1 MTLSRLFTMVF
12 LALMVSGGAA
22 RAETLA
28 DTLRDAYHNSG
39 LLDQNR
45 AVLRAA
51 DEDVAQSL
59 AALRPIVS
67 WQAEAVY
74 ATSTALPPLQFSD
87 EISASVAISVDLLL
101 ADGGASALATEA
113 QKELVLQTRQSLVQV
128 EQEVLFRAVSAYMD
142 VRRAS
147 EFLALRRS
155 NVGVI
160 DQELRAARDRFEV
173 GEVTRTDVSLAEAR
187 LAAARSLLA
196 AAQGDLTRANEEF
209 RAAVG
214 RAPGRLGVVHP
225 ASVEGN
231 IEAAR
236 SIAVRRHP
244 DVLGAQHGVSAAELN
259 IRRAEAA
266 LNPRLS
272 LRGTLSL
279 DDQGDVGQRLG
290 LSYGGT
296 LYSGGQ
302 LQSVIRQAQA
312 RRDTARATLL
322 VTTQGVSQ
330 NVGNAYSFLSVARAS
345 RQASDLQIR
354 AARTAFRGV
363 REEATLGSRTTLD
376 VLNAEQE
383 LLDAQANLIS
393 AQSDEVV
400 ATYRV
405 LAAMGLLTAEHLN
418 LGVQSYDP
426 AAYYNLVSDA
436 PATYSQQGQ
445 ALDRVLR
452 SIGD

>member
-1 MTLSRLFTMVF
+1 MFCLTLVVT
-12 LALMVSGGAA
+12 GGAA
-22 RAETLA
+22 RAESLA
-28 DTLRDAYHNSG
+28 DALRDAYHNSG

-59 AALRPIVS
+59 AALRTIVS
-67 WQAEAVY
+67 WQAEAAY
-74 ATSTALPPLQFSD
+74 STSSALPSLQFSD
-87 EISASVAISVDLLL
+87 EIAASVAISVDLLL
-101 ADGGASALATEA
+101 ADGEASELAIEA
-113 QKELVLQTRQSLVQV
+113 QKELVLQTRQGLIQV

-142 VRRAS
+142 VRSTS

-196 AAQGDLTRANEEF
+196 AAQGDLARANEEF
-209 RAAVG
+209 RVAVG
-214 RAPGRLGVVHP
+214 RAAGRLAAVSP

-231 IEAAR
+231 IETAR
-236 SIAVRRHP
+236 SFSVRRHP
-244 DVLGAQHGVSAAELN
+244 DVIGAQHGVSAAELN

-272 LRGTLSL
+272 LRGIVSV
-279 DDQGDVGQRLG
+279 DDQGDVGQRIG
-290 LSYGGT
+290 LTYGGT

-322 VTTQGVSQ
+322 VTSQGVSQ
-330 NVGNAYSFLSVARAS
+330 NVGNAYAFLNVARAS

-383 LLDAQANLIS
+383 LLDAQANMIS

-405 LAAMGLLTAEHLN
+405 LASMGLLTAEHLN

-445 ALDRVLR
+445 ALDRVLQ

>member
-1 MTLSRLFTMVF
+1 MSVCRLFIVTLFAMTVA
-12 LALMVSGGAA
+12 ALPA
-22 RAETLA
+22 RSESLA
-28 DTLRDAYHNSG
+28 DALRDAYHNSG

-45 AVLRAA
+45 ALLRAA
-51 DEDVAQSL
+51 DENVAQSL
-59 AALRPIVS
+59 AALRPVIS
-67 WQAEAVY
+67 WQASAAY
-74 ATSTALPPLQFSD
+74 SNSST
-87 EISASVAISVDLLL
+87 ISNTLSQDLTGTLTIAADLLIY
-101 ADGGASALATEA
+101 DGGGSAIATEA
-113 QKELVLQTRQSLVQV
+113 QKELVLQTREGLIQI

-142 VRRAS
+142 VRRTS

-160 DQELRAARDRFEV
+160 NQELRAARDRFEV

-196 AAQGDLTRANEEF
+196 AAEGDLTRANEEF

-214 RAPGRLGVVHP
+214 RAPGNLAVVNP
-225 ASVEGN
+225 ANLEHD

-236 SIAVRRHP
+236 AFAVRRHP
-244 DVLGAQHGVSAAELN
+244 DIIGAQHGVSAAELN

-266 LNPRLS
+266 LRPSLNGGASLS
-272 LRGTLSL
+272 LNDSGAATQNLSL
-279 DDQGDVGQRLG
+279 T
-290 LSYGGT
+290 YGGVI
-296 LYSGGQ
+296 YQGGQ

-312 RRDTARATLL
+312 RRDASRSQLL

-330 NVGNAYSFLSVARAS
+330 NVGNAYAFLNVARAS
-345 RQASDLQIR
+345 RDSSNQQVL

-363 REEATLGSRTTLD
+363 REEATLGARTTLD

-383 LLDAQANLIS
+383 LLDAQANAIS
-393 AQSDEVV
+393 AQADEVV
-400 ATYRV
+400 RSYQV
-405 LAAMGLLTAEHLN
+405 LASMGLLTATHLN

-426 AAYYNLVSDA
+426 AAYYNLVREA
-436 PATYSQQGQ
+436 PATYSEQGQ